1 MGILKELNDLA
12 KVITGTNPN
21 KKEIAKALD
30 YIEQNY
36 TSGGGGS
43 TDEFR
48 VDIEYDEATGYEYV
62 LKTSWSE
69 IQAFIT
75 DVENGTNTKTAVLYI
90 NNKYVSNM
98 FRLVTNGL
106 AFVEFGASGEGS
118 IWGLDATSYEIKENG
133 IQDFMR
139 IVMTEE
145 D

>member
-1 MGILKELNDLA
+1 MSKVKELNELA
-12 KVITGTNPN
+12 EKMTGKNPN
-21 KKEIAKALD
+21 AKTIGQALD

-36 TSGGGGS
+36 TSGGGSS

-48 VDIEYDEATGYEYV
+48 VDIEYGEATGYEYV

-75 DVENGTNTKTAVLYI
+75 DVENGTNTRTGVLYV
-90 NNKYVSNM
+90 NNLYTSNM

-106 AFVEFGASGEGS
+106 AFIKFGASGEGS
-118 IWGLDATSYEIKENG
+118 IFGLNVTSYEIKENG
-133 IQDFMR
+133 IQDFYR
-139 IVMTEE
+139 LVTTEE